1 MQFLKKLGIAFLV
14 ITFLAFV
21 VTMVFSIWKF
31 STVDCNREYGIAELI
46 YYTSQV
52 IAMFATSAAVI
63 IALFGNEIRNL
74 FFHEHLKIFLTN
86 SGISENLGLTRNN
99 PNPQVQNYD
108 CFLTLTND
116 GSKEITDCQI
126 LLKEVHYKDSADKK
140 FKRIHSFEN
149 KALYWSSPE
158 TTYIVLLINDSRK
171 IPLFKIYPDDSCQTP
186 DNSLSASL
194 RMRIIGCTLNSNYC
208 KKGVWKTVYQVRAED
223 KILKTFE
230 LTFEWDGV
238 WCNRYSEMSE
248 RVSVKLNEKN

>member
-1 MQFLKKLGIAFLV
+1 MQLLKKIGIALLVIAFLALV
-14 ITFLAFV
+14 G
-21 VTMVFSIWKF
+21 TMVFCIWRFCSIDYNK
-31 STVDCNREYGIAELI
+31 TYGIGDLI

-63 IALFGNEIRNL
+63 IALFGKEIRNM
-74 FFHEHLKIFLTN
+74 FFHERLKVFLTN
-86 SGISENLGLTRNN
+86 GGISENLGPTRND
-99 PNPQVQNYD
+99 PNPQAQNYD

-126 LLKEVHYKDSADKK
+126 LLKEVHYKDAADKK
-140 FKRIHSFEN
+140 FKRIYSFEN
-149 KALYWSSPE
+149 KALYWRSPE
-158 TTYIVLLINDSRK
+158 TTSIDLLVNDTRK

-186 DNSLSASL
+186 DNSLSTSL
-194 RMRIIGCTLNSNYC
+194 RMRIIGCTLNNKYS

-230 LTFEWDGV
+230 LIFEWDGV

-248 RVSVKLNEKN
+248 RISIKLNDKN